1 MRCIRIEI
9 LWVFLVF
16 FILVLFISI
25 LFRFL
30 ALFSLRFWII
40 CEKSNIRLQFFLPMN
55 RFRLLLFFE
64 FRLAFVQYIH
74 SITFNLHF
82 FLYSTRRFT
91 CVQICQCFVTRLF
104 NQIALYQWQIHYIM
118 LFLVWKI
125 IDLDGFVALPESP
138 NKTKALSTFLSLFF
152 SVKYRHIYNLQF
164 TQMLCT
170 HMNMIKCDQRA
181 RN

>member
-1 MRCIRIEI
+1 MSFFGFFHPCSIYFNSVSFSRLIFSSLLDN
-9 LWVFLVF
+9 LWKKHHSSSF
-16 FILVLFISI
+16 FSANV
-25 LFRFL
+25 
-30 ALFSLRFWII
+30 
-40 CEKSNIRLQFFLPMN
+40 PMK